1 MKRPQPTL
9 PDKQAGPKS
18 TFSLYSLSS
27 ASDSS
32 VNHSERLNELR
43 KRYSS
48 DASGLYG
55 SEAQTS
61 SIQRSC
67 TTATSKTVCSEANQE
82 KEQCIRGNLTPSE
95 LNELADIKSKL
106 RSLKMPSTPET
117 AFELFCSEVKGA
129 GKHEWEALTD
139 SD

>member
-9 PDKQAGPKS
+9 PPKQSNGPKS

-48 DASGLYG
+48 DASVIYG

-61 SIQRSC
+61 
-67 TTATSKTVCSEANQE
+67 N
-82 KEQCIRGNLTPSE
+82 
-95 LNELADIKSKL
+95 
-106 RSLKMPSTPET
+106 
-117 AFELFCSEVKGA
+117 
-129 GKHEWEALTD
+129 
-139 SD
+139 